1 MAMTMALTEAA
12 PAVME
17 FLKGCAEGGSK
28 ATDVVADPNVPD
40 VFAVRRGDSTEG
52 WIVYSGGTPWDF
64 EEAEF
69 GAWPPLAVGSHEVEL
84 EVS

>member
-12 PAVME
+12 PAVIA
-17 FLKGCAEGGSK
+17 FLKGCAEGGDAAS
-28 ATDVVADPNVPD
+28 DVVADLSVPG

-52 WIVYSGGTPWDF
+52 WVVYTGGTRPWDF

-69 GAWPPLAVGSHEVEL
+69 GVWPPRAVASSPL
-84 EVS
+84 EVT